1 MKKILLLSVMGISLL
16 LIAWFT
22 FATPPVLIDMKICSH
37 LDVPTNTVAF
47 LGNASP
53 DESCSVKYRDKIEM
67 LDHHTTGMV
76 TTKTGT
82 RFVVNYLTHIDAHT
96 KEHDPAVCVVVEE
109 ILQET
114 GM

>member
-1 MKKILLLSVMGISLL
+1 MKKKLLLSMGISLTS
-16 LIAWFT
+16 IALSA
-22 FATPPVLIDMKICSH
+22 FAEPPILIDMKICSH

-67 LDHHTTGMV
+67 LDHHTTGVV

-82 RFVVNYLTHIDAHT
+82 RFVVNYLTHIDSQT